1 MPQTLTLTLPRFD
14 IPRFVWVAIGV
25 GCLCVLIW
33 FVGPLIALAGQA
45 PLAGWLPRLALILAV
60 VVVTLGVYLLRR
72 SRAEKANQAMV
83 RDLAAP
89 PAEAPP
95 PEDALS
101 AQDVKAMEER
111 AAKAIELM
119 GRGRIGRERE
129 LVYEL
134 PWYIIIGPPGA
145 GKTTALQNTGLKF
158 PVAQELGAAP
168 VRGVGG
174 TRTCEWWFTD
184 QAVLIDTAG
193 RYTTQDSQQAVDA
206 KSWNGFLDLLKRYR
220 PRQPV
225 TGVIVAISVTD
236 LLEGDESQALAHGR
250 AVRARIN
257 EIAQRFG
264 VRTPVYVVLTK
275 LDLLAGFTEYFD
287 DLDAQTRDQV
297 WGHTFALDVSTTS
310 VEATAFAQAFQGLV
324 QRLTDRLLSR
334 TQVERDMQRRGLI
347 FGFPQQF
354 ASLEGPLNSLLQVI
368 GRDTKFE
375 PTPLLR
381 GVYFTSGVQ
390 FGRPIDRLLASI
402 SKRFGVSE
410 SPAATAERRGR
421 SFFLHDLLD
430 KVMFPEAAI
439 AGRDPK
445 AERRRRLIRLSV
457 AGAGAA
463 ALTLL
468 TLAWIVSYAGNA
480 HLAHLL
486 RERASTLHTDAAVL
500 PQGDVT
506 DSDLGVVLPV
516 LDEARALPFASTASP
531 NLRSAGFSF
540 GLGRAASLR
549 PEVDGAYHNL
559 LNRQMLPR
567 LILMLEDRLRS
578 LTGAADAAQNKDV
591 QSQIY
596 DLLRVYLMLGRSIGA
611 PLERDQIQGWFENA
625 WADRYPGAEDDPLRA
640 QLSAHLQS
648 LLAGPITPPPLD
660 RDLITQ
666 ARADVAGLSP
676 GERIYTRLI
685 DDPGLRALQPYAL
698 VNVPEVGS
706 SGLFVRKSG
715 KSLALGVPGMFRR
728 ANFYGPV
735 MSAIGKAAAS
745 SSDESWVMGEA
756 SLGGSVS
763 EAGRVKDGIL
773 IAYLAD
779 FTRQWD
785 DYINDIGISGQYP
798 EDERIRR
805 AVRPPSP
812 VKALFSSLA
821 SETNLTPPS
830 VAPPRTG
837 FGAAMLRTT
846 SLFSPRIYSGVSR
859 ADQFSQ
865 IAAAGPP
872 KPKGP
877 LDEVIDHYQWLRDL
891 QPLQGPSPL
900 DDALNALKDTADS
913 TLAAKTAQGM
923 GDSTLQKDRASTAM
937 ADTAKLKQSA
947 AGLPAVAGALFTGF
961 ANASTQQLNQ
971 GARTSID
978 QQWTQVVLPECRSIL
993 AQGYPFQKGERQTSV
1008 DDFSRLFRPG
1018 GLIDQFVQSNLA
1030 GDVDTSSG
1038 GWTLTPAGRALGLS
1052 MASVLQLERAD
1063 HIRRAFFKPGD
1074 VRPNVRFVLEPVSL
1088 PSNASAVTLTL
1099 DGVPAAFEGAAR
1111 KPVELRWPGASPG
1124 VVVSYQGAGGTAPS
1138 THSWSGDWALARMLD
1153 ETRSGAASTS
1163 GLTFEPAVESYR
1175 ASFHI
1180 RFQDGV
1186 NPFSLTDL
1194 RTFACPSGF

>member
-1 MPQTLTLTLPRFD
+1 M
-14 IPRFVWVAIGV
+14 A
-25 GCLCVLIW
+25 
-33 FVGPLIALAGQA
+33 A
-45 PLAGWLPRLALILAV
+45 PLL
-60 VVVTLGVYLLRR
+60 T
-72 SRAEKANQAMV
+72 
-83 RDLAAP
+83 AP
-89 PAEAPP
+89 
-95 PEDALS
+95 
-101 AQDVKAMEER
+101 
-111 AAKAIELM
+111 
-119 GRGRIGRERE
+119 
-129 LVYEL
+129 
-134 PWYIIIGPPGA
+134 
-145 GKTTALQNTGLKF
+145 
-158 PVAQELGAAP
+158 
-168 VRGVGG
+168 
-174 TRTCEWWFTD
+174 
-184 QAVLIDTAG
+184 
-193 RYTTQDSQQAVDA
+193 
-206 KSWNGFLDLLKRYR
+206 
-220 PRQPV
+220 
-225 TGVIVAISVTD
+225 
-236 LLEGDESQALAHGR
+236 
-250 AVRARIN
+250 
-257 EIAQRFG
+257 
-264 VRTPVYVVLTK
+264 
-275 LDLLAGFTEYFD
+275 
-287 DLDAQTRDQV
+287 
-297 WGHTFALDVSTTS
+297 
-310 VEATAFAQAFQGLV
+310 
-324 QRLTDRLLSR
+324 
-334 TQVERDMQRRGLI
+334 
-347 FGFPQQF
+347 
-354 ASLEGPLNSLLQVI
+354 
-368 GRDTKFE
+368 
-375 PTPLLR
+375 
-381 GVYFTSGVQ
+381 
-390 FGRPIDRLLASI
+390 
-402 SKRFGVSE
+402 
-410 SPAATAERRGR
+410 
-421 SFFLHDLLD
+421 
-430 KVMFPEAAI
+430 
-439 AGRDPK
+439 
-445 AERRRRLIRLSV
+445 
-457 AGAGAA
+457 
-463 ALTLL
+463 
-468 TLAWIVSYAGNA
+468 
-480 HLAHLL
+480 
-486 RERASTLHTDAAVL
+486 
-500 PQGDVT
+500 
-506 DSDLGVVLPV
+506 
-516 LDEARALPFASTASP
+516 
-531 NLRSAGFSF
+531 
-540 GLGRAASLR
+540 
-549 PEVDGAYHNL
+549 
-559 LNRQMLPR
+559 
-567 LILMLEDRLRS
+567 
-578 LTGAADAAQNKDV
+578 
-591 QSQIY
+591 
-596 DLLRVYLMLGRSIGA
+596 
-611 PLERDQIQGWFENA
+611 
-625 WADRYPGAEDDPLRA
+625 
-640 QLSAHLQS
+640 
-648 LLAGPITPPPLD
+648 
-660 RDLITQ
+660 

-837 FGAAMLRTT
+837 FGAAVLRTT

-971 GARTSID
+971 GARTSVN

-993 AQGYPFQKGERQTSV
+993 AQGYPFQKGERQTSI
-1008 DDFSRLFRPG
+1008 DDFSRLFRPS

-1163 GLTFEPAVESYR
+1163 GLTFEPVVESYR